1 MANNKNFKIKN
12 GLSARRYL
20 GSNGVETAGVNAYS
34 LSSIS
39 FDNKVFSTSSE
50 ESVPVGGSFNS
61 NGTKMY
67 IVGVSGDAVYQYT
80 LSTAYDVSTASY
92 DSVSLS
98 VSSQDTNPRTCIF
111 NNDGTK
117 MYVAGLVN
125 DRVFQ
130 YGLSTA
136 YDLSTASYENKNA
149 DVSSQDSSLAGVAF
163 NSNGTKMYISGDS
176 TGDVF
181 QYSLSTAFDVSTA
194 NYDSVSLDVAGAGLR
209 GIVFNGDG
217 TKLFICVDTG
227 TIIYQYGLNT
237 AYDLSTASSDSIS
250 FNTSSQDTS
259 PGSITFNNDGT
270 KFYIVGAQNDKIYQ
284 YSTVAYTQILDLDT
298 GGTFSFTPS
307 GATIVSFTNPPVS
320 GTAIGFT
327 LEVINTSGYAITW
340 PSSIK
345 WQGGTAPTATATKE
359 LYTFITTNGGTTYY
373 GKLSGSNIQ

>member
-149 DVSSQDSSLAGVAF
+149 NVSSQDSSLAGVAF
-163 NSNGTKMYISGDS
+163 NSNGTKMYISGDT